1 MDKNEKSNG
10 SPGKIGKLLK
20 EFLDKNKKIGT
31 KYHNKNYSV
40 DLVSKTT
47 PNLSEEKHN
56 TTSSNVHG
64 EKKSF
69 EKFFYNKKIKDD
81 NTYLKYLQNK

>member
-1 MDKNEKSNG
+1 MDKNEKFSG

-40 DLVSKTT
+40 EATKTT
-47 PNLSEEKHN
+47 PNHSEEKHN
-56 TTSSNVHG
+56 ITSSNLQG

-69 EKFFYNKKIKDD
+69 EKFFYNTKIKDD